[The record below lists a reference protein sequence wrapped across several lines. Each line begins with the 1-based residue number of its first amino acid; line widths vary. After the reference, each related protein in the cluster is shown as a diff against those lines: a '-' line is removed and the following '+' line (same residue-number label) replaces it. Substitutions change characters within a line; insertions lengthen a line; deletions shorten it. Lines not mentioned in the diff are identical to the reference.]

1 MSNVDERIVRM
12 EFDNSN
18 FEAGATKA
26 TEILKKLDDSLK
38 FDDAASGLDTV
49 QKSISKFNL
58 DGVQNALVESES
70 HFSAFQEFSIGV
82 FRSLGEEA
90 VRFAKNITGS
100 LVQSLTRGAK
110 DGFDEYQL
118 LMNSLQTI
126 SANSGESMDVI
137 KTHLD
142 ELNEY
147 ADKTIYVFSDMTA
160 NIGRFTAAGLDV
172 TTSTNAIKGFSNMAA
187 LAGAATQEA
196 SRGMYQLS
204 QAMAAGVVKLQDWKS
219 IQNASIDTAAFKD
232 ILIETS
238 RAMKTGADAAI
249 EKQGSFTASLSEGWL
264 TADVMAQALE
274 VATMSTRDFAN
285 EEDGLNQRMKEMSEM
300 GYSEDVARK
309 LIEIANNADDSAR
322 EMRTW
327 KQLIEAIEE
336 SIGSGWA
343 TTWELIIG
351 DFDEATELFSGLGK
365 RFDGIIGGI
374 ADARNAMFADW
385 KKAGGREGLLGILDN
400 LFEAITRIV
409 VPIKDAFSSVFGVS
423 GKQLAVFTE
432 NIAWFTQRLVISED
446 TMTAITA
453 GFTDIL
459 TIIHS
464 LIGVA
469 GNLVRIAVNAITAIW
484 SVVSP
489 IIRVA
494 GSIISGVVFVVAKAS
509 VLIHSLSDKLVVGV
523 QRTLAPISS
532 ILGGILNSV
541 VDIFFRMLKPIRRGF
556 IEISKL
562 FGRFVKAL
570 KSLFAE
576 SQTFKILKNWGD
588 TIKKFVKGVQAPGK
602 IFGHTIAWFF
612 IHPFKLL
619 KDALVG
625 FNKDHKV
632 RFFKEWVRGLVSL
645 IDGPL
650 SSALSLGESLFK
662 SLLDFITG
670 PVADGFGKV
679 IEWLSGISIS
689 NPFSGIADWFSGLD
703 IFSNIPFFD
712 DISGFSDS
720 ITGLS
725 DKVKEFAGTSE
736 EYSQALQKTSK
747 NTKAVSPKN
756 TKKQLTMFQKV
767 SATVKGFAGKIL
779 PSLQKGVG
787 KAGEVISSTFNKV
800 VSYFKNLNP
809 QKLASDLGGIFDKI
823 VSKVTEFSPKIGG
836 FFGNI
841 AEFFKEK
848 LFSLTDGAVNF
859 QEVFEKMFAPISD
872 KLENLPEPIK
882 SLFQRIADTFSWGKT
897 QIENEAGKLSFDNIG
912 TNLSN
917 LGTNVGTALSSF
929 VDGILNV
936 PDMLGNIFDDVVA
949 KAQEFIGQFPSL
961 DKIGDASELVLQG
974 GLIASLIQFTQ
985 SFKNVNKS
993 FSGMADSIKKWPTA
1007 FENGMKSFGQQFGK
1021 YESKADAILK
1031 VAGAIALLAGAL
1043 FLLASIPEGDLIKAG
1058 KAMGALAVGLLG
1070 LFAVFE
1076 ALEKAKFF
1084 NPALLVAVG
1093 SAFSGVAIGVLALAF
1108 AALILSNIP
1117 EDQLQTG
1124 ISAITQLMAC
1134 LALYAFALR
1143 SNGPSLLAGSIAMVI
1158 FAGALNLM
1166 VGVVEKLGGIK
1177 KKKLDKGVH
1186 AFIGI
1191 MLGLSI
1197 FGAVGAKGIGVLLGS
1212 FMKFGIGI
1220 ALFSAS
1226 LVILAASI
1234 KLLDDALSNLKDV
1247 SAVLVTVIGFMVAFM
1262 LATLMLK
1269 NADPMSV
1276 GIALIAFSVAIGIM
1290 ALAMSGL
1297 ANIDMTNAAAGMLVL
1312 LAMIAEFAIVAN
1324 LVDSGKLV
1332 SAAVSLIYFGAALLI
1347 MAGACKVL
1355 ASIGDQMDSV
1365 IVGLSFMM
1373 GLLLEFGLIAG
1384 LVGPDSLISAGQGIL
1399 MFSVAVI
1406 AMAAAFKILETVN
1419 IQALIGPLIAVVATF
1434 AIFAAGAALLG
1445 PATAFLIPAAVA
1457 MTILA
1462 GAVLLLAAAFWIFS
1476 DGLDNLNKVGPEKT
1490 AELMAS
1496 FGEGLGSILDQ
1507 LIARLPD
1514 LIGALVT
1521 GLINGAGQLVTA
1533 AVSLIEQFGQFC
1545 MENSSSLLIAGG
1557 ELLAKLGEG
1566 IAGAVGFVAE
1576 KAPDVINALVTNFGP
1591 FMSNLINAG
1600 KDILSWLGQGLA
1612 EFGPEILNWGSDVVS
1627 GLVNGVKEE
1636 IPKLAQAGLE
1646 VAQGFIQSVKNFFGI
1661 ASPSTVMAD
1670 VGGNLVQGLINGIGD
1685 FLGSLGTKALE
1696 IGSTILN
1703 AVAGLPGTLWTKG
1716 SEAVGG
1722 FITGVGSVAGGVVD
1736 KGSELASGLV
1746 SGAKNLYTDLK
1757 TKASDGVSGF
1767 VQGAGSKISDVSSK
1781 SKEIS
1786 TKMVAGLS
1794 NLKTNLKRKATDGMN
1809 AFVQGING
1817 KLSAV
1822 KSAASNIASSASKGI
1837 GSLYSKFKSIG
1848 SNAGSGFIDGIG
1860 SMISSAASK
1869 AASLAKAAADAAKQK
1884 LKIKSPSRVFRE
1896 IGAYTGEGFIQ
1907 GIDSGTS
1914 GVVGAS
1920 KSLAGSVIDSF
1931 ADALS
1936 MAAMSSDDLLD
1947 FDDPV
1952 ITPVLDTSDID
1963 YSMDRLRAS
1972 MGMGFNDLS
1981 IGNLNYTGELSAK
1994 ISDYNDLNKQT
2005 LDAIANN
2012 QLDYNLLGV
2021 AVANALI
2028 QSGVHVEMDGGQLM
2042 GYLAGEISDARR
2054 MYR

>member
-1 MSNVDERIVRM
+1 M
-12 EFDNSN
+12 
-18 FEAGATKA
+18 
-26 TEILKKLDDSLK
+26 
-38 FDDAASGLDTV
+38 
-49 QKSISKFNL
+49 
-58 DGVQNALVESES
+58 
-70 HFSAFQEFSIGV
+70 
-82 FRSLGEEA
+82 
-90 VRFAKNITGS
+90 
-100 LVQSLTRGAK
+100 
-110 DGFDEYQL
+110 
-118 LMNSLQTI
+118 
-126 SANSGESMDVI
+126 
-137 KTHLD
+137 
-142 ELNEY
+142 
-147 ADKTIYVFSDMTA
+147 
-160 NIGRFTAAGLDV
+160 
-172 TTSTNAIKGFSNMAA
+172 
-187 LAGAATQEA
+187 
-196 SRGMYQLS
+196 
-204 QAMAAGVVKLQDWKS
+204 
-219 IQNASIDTAAFKD
+219 
-232 ILIETS
+232 
-238 RAMKTGADAAI
+238 
-249 EKQGSFTASLSEGWL
+249 
-264 TADVMAQALE
+264 
-274 VATMSTRDFAN
+274 
-285 EEDGLNQRMKEMSEM
+285 
-300 GYSEDVARK
+300 
-309 LIEIANNADDSAR
+309 
-322 EMRTW
+322 
-327 KQLIEAIEE
+327 
-336 SIGSGWA
+336 
-343 TTWELIIG
+343 
-351 DFDEATELFSGLGK
+351 
-365 RFDGIIGGI
+365 
-374 ADARNAMFADW
+374 
-385 KKAGGREGLLGILDN
+385 
-400 LFEAITRIV
+400 
-409 VPIKDAFSSVFGVS
+409 
-423 GKQLAVFTE
+423 
-432 NIAWFTQRLVISED
+432 
-446 TMTAITA
+446 
-453 GFTDIL
+453 
-459 TIIHS
+459 
-464 LIGVA
+464 
-469 GNLVRIAVNAITAIW
+469 
-484 SVVSP
+484 
-489 IIRVA
+489 
-494 GSIISGVVFVVAKAS
+494 
-509 VLIHSLSDKLVVGV
+509 
-523 QRTLAPISS
+523 
-532 ILGGILNSV
+532 
-541 VDIFFRMLKPIRRGF
+541 
-556 IEISKL
+556 
-562 FGRFVKAL
+562 
-570 KSLFAE
+570 
-576 SQTFKILKNWGD
+576 
-588 TIKKFVKGVQAPGK
+588 
-602 IFGHTIAWFF
+602 
-612 IHPFKLL
+612 
-619 KDALVG
+619 
-625 FNKDHKV
+625 
-632 RFFKEWVRGLVSL
+632 
-645 IDGPL
+645 
-650 SSALSLGESLFK
+650 
-662 SLLDFITG
+662 
-670 PVADGFGKV
+670 
-679 IEWLSGISIS
+679 
-689 NPFSGIADWFSGLD
+689 
-703 IFSNIPFFD
+703 
-712 DISGFSDS
+712 
-720 ITGLS
+720 
-725 DKVKEFAGTSE
+725 
-736 EYSQALQKTSK
+736 
-747 NTKAVSPKN
+747 
-756 TKKQLTMFQKV
+756 
-767 SATVKGFAGKIL
+767 
-779 PSLQKGVG
+779 
-787 KAGEVISSTFNKV
+787 ISSTFNKV

-848 LFSLTDGAVNF
+848 LFSLTDGTVNF

-882 SLFQRIADTFSWGKT
+882 SLFQQIADTFSWGKT

-917 LGTNVGTALSSF
+917 LGTTVGTALGSF

-1093 SAFSGVAIGVLALAF
+1093 SAFSGVAIGVLALAV
-1108 AALILSNIP
+1108 AAFILSNIP
-1117 EDQLQTG
+1117 EDKLQTG
-1124 ISAITQLMAC
+1124 ISTITQLMAC

-1143 SNGPSLLAGSIAMVI
+1143 SNGPSLLAGSVAMVI

-1191 MLGLSI
+1191 MVGLSI

-1226 LVILAASI
+1226 LVVLAASI

-1262 LATLMLK
+1262 LAALMLK

-1297 ANIDMTNAAAGMLVL
+1297 ANIDMMNAAAGMLVL
-1312 LAMIAEFAIVAN
+1312 LAMIAEFAIVAH

-1365 IVGLSFMM
+1365 ILGLSFMM

-1445 PATAFLIPAAVA
+1445 PATAFLIPAAIA

-1462 GAVLLLAAAFWIFS
+1462 GAVLMLAAAFWIFS

-1591 FMSNLINAG
+1591 FMSNLISAG

-1703 AVAGLPGTLWTKG
+1703 AVAGLPGTLLAKG

-1722 FITGVGSVAGGVVD
+1722 FITGVGSVAGGVAE

-1767 VQGAGSKISDVSSK
+1767 VQGAGSKVRDVSSK

-1786 TKMVAGLS
+1786 TKMVTGLS
-1794 NLKTNLKRKATDGMN
+1794 SLKSKLRQKATEGMS

-1817 KLSAV
+1817 KLASV
-1822 KSAASNIASSASKGI
+1822 KSAASNIASSASRGI

-1869 AASLAKAAADAAKQK
+1869 AASLAKAAADAAKKK
-1884 LKIKSPSRVFRE
+1884 LKINSPSKVFRE
-1896 IGAYTGEGFIQ
+1896 IGSGVGEGFIQ
-1907 GIDSGTS
+1907 GIDSGT
-1914 GVVGAS
+1914 AS
-1920 KSLAGSVIDSF
+1920 VAKSSSSLAGTVVDTF

-1936 MAAMSSDDLLD
+1936 MAAMSTDDLLD
-1947 FDDPV
+1947 FEDPV
-1952 ITPVLDTSDID
+1952 ITPVLDTSDLD
-1963 YSMDRLRAS
+1963 YSMDRLRTS
-1972 MGMGFNDLS
+1972 MGMGFDGLS
-1981 IGNLNYTGELSAK
+1981 IGSLNYTGELSAK
-1994 ISDYNDLNKQT
+1994 LSDYTDLNKQT

-2012 QLDYNLLGV
+2012 QLDYNLLGI

-2054 MYR
+2054 MYG